1 MNFRRKE
8 LYHSP
13 YKLNRPLSRLKFRAC
28 TKISVLLKCALP
40 VWNQIS
46 LKKEQRLRQA
56 RKELAPPRPSRLC
69 LRHSLLG
76 IERIEKGLRQI
87 SPIQVFS
94 DTVFSIP
101 QKLGEPSLALRN
113 IMEATVSE
121 DTVTI
126 HAMFALGTH
135 RNSVRYSL
143 AKHGEA
149 WKIATEER
157 LSPKIKGEPTVVDV
171 RLDGCA
177 PLSEL
182 ETAVEGNVA
191 MTVENSSEGRHYL
204 ILKKVP
210 ENLDLRQLLQG
221 GAAKPSRCG
230 GTSLSSQ
237 IRKAG
242 ETMNVAF
249 TQSLQPGRYALVC
262 YPHGSADAE
271 YGDAQAEEI
280 VATVTVN

>member
-1 MNFRRKE
+1 MRIAGLESDLAKE
-8 LYHSP
+8 
-13 YKLNRPLSRLKFRAC
+13 RA
-28 TKISVLLKCALP
+28 TVASS
-40 VWNQIS
+40 Q
-46 LKKEQRLRQA
+46 
-56 RKELAPPRPSRLC
+56 
-69 LRHSLLG
+69 
-76 IERIEKGLRQI
+76 ERIGAAEAQSALFAAFLAWNRKDREGFAANFAD
-87 SPIQVFS
+87 SGFF

-221 GAAKPSRCG
+221 GAANPAG
-230 GTSLSSQ
+230 VADIAFIADT
-237 IRKAG
+237 KAG